1 MNHLPVTSRIRLPEP
16 LSIIHSLVRHDG
28 RRAVAVGERT
38 GQLWLLD
45 IDPDSRSCVPSAL
58 PIHLPR
64 NEDGRDWN
72 VRLMTASHA
81 LDRLLLW
88 TDQARVHAISSGD
101 VVAELWPHS
110 EGALCLSPSGRWAIR
125 LEEERGAVM
134 DLDAPFPAWR
144 ETSAFHVTEG
154 ASGELEWIYLDHVDD
169 VVAHPC
175 EGEPLLAEEETFW
188 LAAGCYGEVFT
199 HQVEGDLDVRRVP
212 GRTRG
217 FGGLVYDPTQL
228 VRPFGQRHL
237 FVLHGFGMGL
247 AALDPATG
255 ERYDCLMRPPQRR
268 TYAFFHRVVPCGAA
282 PLAWGT
288 SVDGSFLW
296 RVGDP
301 PVRMPDAP
309 GPVVALYPDAL
320 LSLAPDGTE
329 LLWGDLTVPPS

>member
-1 MNHLPVTSRIRLPEP
+1 MPHLSVTTRTPLPEP
-16 LSIIHSLVRHDG
+16 LSAVHAVSHDG
-28 RRAVAVGERT
+28 RRGVAAGERS
-38 GQLWLLD
+38 GQLWLLE
-45 IDPDSRSCVPSAL
+45 IGPESRSCAPFPL
-58 PIHLPR
+58 PVHLPR
-64 NEDGRDWN
+64 SENGQAWN
-72 VRLMTASHA
+72 VRLMSGSHA

-88 TDQARVHAISSGD
+88 TDQARVYAIPSGD
-101 VVAELWPHS
+101 VVAELWHA

-125 LEEERGAVM
+125 LEGERGAVM
-134 DLDAPFPAWR
+134 DLDAAVPAWR
-144 ETSAFHVTEG
+144 ETPAFHVTDG

-175 EGEPLLAEEETFW
+175 EGEPLLKTEETFW

-199 HQVEGDLDVRRVP
+199 HRMEGDSDVRRVP
-212 GRTRG
+212 GHTRG
-217 FGGLVYDPTQL
+217 VGGMVYDPTRL

-237 FVLHGFGMGL
+237 FVLHGFGTGL

-255 ERYDCLMRPPQRR
+255 ERHDCLMRPPRR
-268 TYAFFHRVVPCGAA
+268 RPYAFFHHVVPCGAA

-309 GPVVALYPDAL
+309 GLVVALYPDAL
-320 LSLAPDGTE
+320 LCLAPDGTE
-329 LLWGDLTVPPS
+329 LLWCDMPPS